1 MRLLGSSAKKG
12 GYEDLAAASGEAR
25 LRRAKPAPS
34 VSGDIAEAAD
44 KVGSDRKGRKG
55 RRDKGDRIKPN
66 QTKSNLRGSWRVPK
80 LDNPMGRES
89 AEGSLVKR
97 SQTRSN
103 SIQPNSPRSSPVK
116 PSQTQSNSIRRG
128 QTESNRIK
136 PNQTESNRIKPN
148 QTESNQIKPNQ
159 TCGDGGGGQNWI
171 EVRFALGVS
180 RNFASCLIATVCMY
194 SFARIWSGKLLRVA
208 FLPLFSLI
216 GGARNCQRLPALQV

>member
-148 QTESNQIKPNQ
+148 QTKSNLR
-159 TCGDGGGGQNWI
+159 GWGGWPKLDRGEIRVGSQSKLRKLFNCNSLHVFFCSDLERQAPKGGFSTAI
-171 EVRFALGVS
+171 FAY
-180 RNFASCLIATVCMY
+180 RRCAE
-194 SFARIWSGKLLRVA
+194 
-208 FLPLFSLI
+208 
-216 GGARNCQRLPALQV
+216 LPAFACITSLTY

>member
-136 PNQTESNRIKPN
+136 PNQTESNRIKPA
-148 QTESNQIKPNQ
+148 
-159 TCGDGGGGQNWI
+159 G
-171 EVRFALGVS
+171 RFA
-180 RNFASCLIATVCMY
+180 C
-194 SFARIWSGKLLRVA
+194 
-208 FLPLFSLI
+208 PEI
-216 GGARNCQRLPALQV
+216 GHAVGARGRRNAAWSRPIKSEQTQSNRIKASQTQSHPKQSLMIGSPALP

>member
-97 SQTRSN
+97 SPTRSN
-103 SIQPNSPRSSPVK
+103 SVK
-116 PSQTQSNSIRRG
+116 PN